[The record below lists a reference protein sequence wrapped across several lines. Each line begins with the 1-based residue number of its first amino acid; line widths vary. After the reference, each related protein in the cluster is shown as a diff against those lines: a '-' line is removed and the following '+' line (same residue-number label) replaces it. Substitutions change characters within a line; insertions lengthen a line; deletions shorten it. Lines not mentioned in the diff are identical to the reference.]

1 MKSSK
6 NAIGSHAYL
15 KVLLE
20 LDELQHNTFYL
31 GEETILFLSWV
42 LFISYNGQLGPW
54 RNSLRISEV

>member
-31 GEETILFLSWV
+31 GEEIILFLS
-42 LFISYNGQLGPW
+42 
-54 RNSLRISEV
+54 

>member
-15 KVLLE
+15 KVFLLE

-31 GEETILFLSWV
+31 GEEIILFLSSTFYFLQWP
-42 LFISYNGQLGPW
+42 IRSM
-54 RNSLRISEV
+54 EKC